1 MKMNENNITMFEW
14 MYGTWMA
21 PALDALK
28 YHIGQRV
35 NYKDAKKMVH
45 MIADSV
51 GYDMK
56 TPCNIKNFWKR
67 DTPYRR
73 FIYGCLYLIVAA
85 DDEDDFNGWRRT
97 IWKALSEKDQ
107 DAMETMVLRELGF
120 SMLDLVL

>member
-1 MKMNENNITMFEW
+1 MNENNITMFEW
-14 MYGTWMA
+14 MCGTGMA
-21 PALDALK
+21 PALDALM

-35 NYKDAKKMVH
+35 NYEDAKKMVH
-45 MIADSV
+45 IIADSV

-67 DTPYRR
+67 DTPYRG

-107 DAMETMVLRELGF
+107 VAMETMVLCELGF